1 MTMGFTGVVWMPR
14 GATWNSTALNAGVGP
29 VQLSA
34 AGVAWTN
41 ISAGLLD
48 ASATMTKVMGE
59 LRVGWEGLASDAAL
73 AKLIPFTAW
82 TEEST
87 AMATTTAAKAAAA
100 ASTHSVARI
109 TMPSLPEIAAV
120 KTAKVVAHTVGG
132 SLAGA
137 GAAAEAADRAMDLRA
152 ALVMESYEAAS
163 TAVSVPQSFTP
174 PPPLATGAQAP
185 GAGTQEAVPTNKDDI
200 DWRTN
205 PAGAAMAAVMA
216 QAQNPAVVS
225 AASQAG
231 SIAGAGF
238 STVTSTATSLAPA
251 AVSAITGGG
260 SGQSFGG
267 FAASPT
273 AGAGT
278 GGRSGSGSGS
288 GATRTMTSAGGMGRG
303 GAGGFGGGG
312 AGRATLP
319 EGWGRGAGGGLGGGV
334 TGVPGASEVFASGTA
349 RAEAAMAAGPRGGQ
363 LGAPMMGGAAGG
375 GQDDEEHHTP
385 AYLKNFEHFSDG
397 RVVIPAVLGA
407 DPQEYER

>member
-34 AGVAWTN
+34 AGVAWTS
-41 ISAGLLD
+41 IAAGLTD
-48 ASATMTKVMGE
+48 ASATMTKVMAE

-87 AMATTTAAKAAAA
+87 AMATTTASKAAAA

-109 TMPSLPEIAAV
+109 SMPSLPEIAAV
-120 KTAKVVAHTVGG
+120 KTAKLVAHTVGG

-152 ALVMESYEAAS
+152 ALVMEGYEAAS

-174 PPPLATGAQAP
+174 PPPLATGAQAS
-185 GAGTQEAVPTNKDDI
+185 GAGAQESVPTNRDDV

-205 PAGAAMAAVMA
+205 PAGAAMATAMA
-216 QAQNPAVVS
+216 HAQNPAVVS

-231 SIAGAGF
+231 SIAGSGF
-238 STVTSTATSLAPA
+238 STVTSTASSFAPA
-251 AVSAITGGG
+251 AVSAITGGR

-267 FAASPT
+267 FSDAPT
-273 AGAGT
+273 ANRSAVAG
-278 GGRSGSGSGS
+278 GGSGS
-288 GATRTMTSAGGMGRG
+288 GATRAMSSAGAAGRG
-303 GAGGFGGGG
+303 GGVAGGFGGGS
-312 AGRATLP
+312 AGRTTLP
-319 EGWGRGAGGGLGGGV
+319 E
-334 TGVPGASEVFASGTA
+334 
-349 RAEAAMAAGPRGGQ
+349 
-363 LGAPMMGGAAGG
+363 
-375 GQDDEEHHTP
+375 
-385 AYLKNFEHFSDG
+385 
-397 RVVIPAVLGA
+397 
-407 DPQEYER
+407 